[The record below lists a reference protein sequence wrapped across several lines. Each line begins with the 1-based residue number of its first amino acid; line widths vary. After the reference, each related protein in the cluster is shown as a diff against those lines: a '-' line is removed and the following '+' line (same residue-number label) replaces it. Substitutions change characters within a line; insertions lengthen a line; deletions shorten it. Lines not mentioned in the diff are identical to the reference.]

1 MLFKMF
7 LIEEGMKIMDNTKF
21 STGFNILGF
30 GALADGKTINTK
42 AFCDAINACAQDGGG
57 TIYVPA
63 GNFLTGSI
71 RLKSNINLY
80 LEAGSILT
88 FVDDVNEYPVV
99 NSRWEG
105 VQREVYASCI
115 YGENIENVSVTGHG
129 TLEGQGEFW
138 WKLFREKKNEYPR
151 PKFISFHGCKK
162 VLIEGITLKNSPSWT
177 INPICCENV
186 TVDKI
191 TILNPA
197 NSPNTDGINPESCKN
212 VHISN
217 SHVDVGDDCITIKS
231 GTEDTAERV
240 PCENITVT
248 NCTMVHGHGG
258 VVIGS
263 EMSGS
268 IRNVVISNCVF
279 EGTDRGIRLKSR
291 RGRGGVVEDI
301 RVTNIVMKDVM
312 CPFIMNLYYFCG
324 PKGDE
329 KYVWDKNPYPITEET
344 PAFRRIHFSHITA
357 REISASAGFL
367 YGLPEQAV
375 EDITFDNISIAM
387 AEDAEPGMPDM
398 LAGLEPMK
406 QRGFFV
412 CNAKDV
418 FFNNVTVSGHEG
430 AAFLVEDS
438 INVEFN
444 RCRANNAKSTDEM
457 IVLNNVK

>member
-1 MLFKMF
+1 MNN
-7 LIEEGMKIMDNTKF
+7 IF
-21 STGFNILGF
+21 SSVFNVTEF
-30 GALADGKTINTK
+30 GAVGNGSTVCTSAFSAAVK
-42 AFCDAINACAQDGGG
+42 ACSEAGGG
-57 TIYVPA
+57 TVYVPA

-71 RLKSNINLY
+71 RLESNMNLY

-88 FVDDVNEYPVV
+88 FVEDVNEYPVV

-129 TLEGQGEFW
+129 TLEGQGQFW
-138 WKLFREKKNEYPR
+138 WKLFREKKIEYPR

-197 NSPNTDGINPESCKN
+197 DSPNTDGINPESCKN

-268 IRNVVISNCVF
+268 IRNVVISNCIF

-301 RVTNIVMKDVM
+301 RVTNIVMKNVI

-344 PAFRRIHFSHITA
+344 PAFRRIHFSNITA

-367 YGLPEQAV
+367 YGLAEQAV

-387 AEDAEPGMPDM
+387 AEDAKPDVPAM
-398 LAGLEPMK
+398 MAGLEPMK
-406 QRGFFV
+406 QRGFFA
-412 CNAKDV
+412 CNVKDV

-430 AAFLVEDS
+430 PAFEVEDS
-438 INVEFN
+438 VNVEFN
-444 RCRANNAKSTDEM
+444 RCRALNGKSEGEM
-457 IVLNNVK
+457 IVLKNVK